1 MSDAVIA
8 GSAATKQLDA
18 VNAIRQPA
26 AKQPIYSTISGTC
39 SVFSEAHTYTSHTH
53 PFFPFPL
60 RLMNTLLC
68 YRGCKKAGD
77 ASSIHNTGSRLEG
90 RSNPVPQPDLFLK

>member
-8 GSAATKQLDA
+8 RSAATKQLDA
-18 VNAIRQPA
+18 VIAIRRKA
-26 AKQPIYSTISGTC
+26 EKQSASSISGTC
-39 SVFSEAHTYTSHTH
+39 PVFSEAHTYTSHTH